1 MSISMGQDSNPPV
14 PATPPC
20 PAASPSCAQHA
31 GPGPAV
37 YRAPPRPATPGCL
50 AAYSHSRR
58 PEAGLGRLP
67 QRDHWGVPRAGE
79 GPSGVALVGSYG
91 GRRAPH
97 RLRATLS
104 YSPTPG
110 RAMGERASRGRLAQQ
125 WGCPP
130 KPFQDKY
137 GRESRGTKKDWPQ
150 KKGKCHPQLCSLP
163 PPPKGWARRIPHQSG
178 CHSTWVGRFPPSS
191 PSAGPLRPPPS
202 GGGSPNASRQ
212 YTSRWAAW

>member
-1 MSISMGQDSNPPV
+1 MGVGARGGLAVAGPVRLWVIRLLPVTDFLFAFFVGRMSISMGQDSNPPV

-79 GPSGVALVGSYG
+79 GPSGVALVGSHG

-97 RLRATLS
+97 RLRATLP

-137 GRESRGTKKDWPQ
+137 GRESRGRKKIGHK
-150 KKGKCHPQLCSLP
+150 KKGNATRSCLHFRRRPRGGLGASP
-163 PPPKGWARRIPHQSG
+163 IKGVVTAP
-178 CHSTWVGRFPPSS
+178 
-191 PSAGPLRPPPS
+191 A
-202 GGGSPNASRQ
+202 
-212 YTSRWAAW
+212 